1 MLRFQITGQ
10 TELARALRDMP
21 SNFRKDAAVFAMEQA
36 VQPVVDAARA
46 NAPVGDT
53 GALRRSIGFV
63 IRKYRNGAVVFGVI
77 GPRRGFGVPDAS
89 ASTGVT
95 EPANYAH
102 LVEYGHAIA
111 GDFSGWVEAH
121 PFLRPAWDANKG
133 RVEQLLGQTLSGY
146 IAAIAKH
153 GAAKRRRQAVA
164 LGAPVI

>member
-10 TELARALRDMP
+10 TEIAKALRDLP
-21 SNFRKDAAVFAMEQA
+21 SNFRKDAAVYAMEQA
-36 VQPVVDAARA
+36 MQPVVDAARSF
-46 NAPVGDT
+46 APVGKT
-53 GALRRSIGFV
+53 GALRRSIGFL

-89 ASTGVT
+89 TKTGVT

-102 LVEYGHAIA
+102 LVEYGHAVA
-111 GDFSGWVEAH
+111 GDAAGWVEAH

-133 RVEQLLGQTLSGY
+133 RVEKLLGQNLSGY
-146 IAAIAKH
+146 IAAVAKRV
-153 GAAKRRRQAVA
+153 ASKRRRQAVA